1 MTQTEVSINICTLC
15 MLLPECTPCCSA
27 LWVKTPA
34 HECTYLSASE
44 SGKHVPNQKHFKDL
58 KFEDESSLSWAKMCS
73 KRNMCVI
80 LAANINLLMDF
91 KIVANKH
98 KFFKDTK
105 VKKTIFDSSPKSHCY
120 FTPWFELNREINVFI
135 YFWQKKLD
143 YFRHVLFHWFLCF
156 DHIFV

>member
-58 KFEDESSLSWAKMCS
+58 KFEEMIPLLWKGWDKIHI
-73 KRNMCVI
+73 I
-80 LAANINLLMDF
+80 LKEKGPNFNKIYEYNKKELDIIRENNNI
-91 KIVANKH
+91 K
-98 KFFKDTK
+98 
-105 VKKTIFDSSPKSHCY
+105 
-120 FTPWFELNREINVFI
+120 
-135 YFWQKKLD
+135 
-143 YFRHVLFHWFLCF
+143 
-156 DHIFV
+156 